1 MSNPTDNWDDWGD
14 DTSSQPSTENT
25 QQLTDDGWGDWE
37 DNTSTEDT
45 KQDDWG
51 DWDSSN
57 GQSQGSSDDWG
68 DWSSDNQQA
77 DTQQNWDD
85 WGSSTDQNQSDGSF
99 INDSQDVNQNWSS
112 QPQDYQ
118 TQNTQP
124 VQTHFSTKTIAIIV
138 AVVILGI
145 ALLLMGIDKIHLS
158 KKPVSTVVPQQQQV
172 VDNNQQGNN
181 QQSDNSQGNNTK
193 STEQES
199 ESRGSQDDSSLKSAT
214 LVEIPDS
221 TSMTYSNDTLKA
233 NGKVTDKKKYVQGK
247 QVVYCV
253 EITIAVGSSS
263 ETVNYYCTSATFN
276 QVGIGDILIVN
287 YVQVDDSYISITNVE
302 K

>member
-25 QQLTDDGWGDWE
+25 QQSGDDWE
-37 DNTSTEDT
+37 DWEDS
-45 KQDDWG
+45 G
-51 DWDSSN
+51 E
-57 GQSQGSSDDWG
+57 QSQQESSSDDWD
-68 DWSSDNQQA
+68 DWGSDSQQA
-77 DTQQNWDD
+77 DTQQSWDN
-85 WGSSTDQNQSDGSF
+85 WGSSSDQNQSSNNF
-99 INDSQDVNQNWSS
+99 IDDSQDANQTWSS

-118 TQNTQP
+118 TQSPTEP
-124 VQTHFSTKTIAIIV
+124 PIQTHFSTKTIAIIV
-138 AVVILGI
+138 AVAILGI
-145 ALLLMGIDKIHLS
+145 ALLLMGIDKIHFS
-158 KKPVSTVVPQQQQV
+158 KKPADTNTNTTTSTVQQQQQ
-172 VDNNQQGNN
+172 DDAST
-181 QQSDNSQGNNTK
+181 QQSSNTQ
-193 STEQES
+193 SSNTQS
-199 ESRGSQDDSSLKSAT
+199 EVLDDSQNTGALNSAT

-221 TSMTYSNDTLKA
+221 ASMTYSNDTLKA

-247 QVVYCV
+247 QIVYCV

-276 QVGIGDILIVN
+276 QVGMGDILIVN

>member
-1 MSNPTDNWDDWGD
+1 MSSPTDNWDDWGD
-14 DTSSQPSTENT
+14 NTSSQPSTENT
-25 QQLTDDGWGDWE
+25 QQSGDDWE
-37 DNTSTEDT
+37 D
-45 KQDDWG
+45 WG
-51 DWDSSN
+51 DSDE
-57 GQSQGSSDDWG
+57 QSQQESSSDD
-68 DWSSDNQQA
+68 
-77 DTQQNWDD
+77 WDD
-85 WGSSTDQNQSDGSF
+85 WGSDSQQTDTKQSWDNWGSSSDQNQSSNNF
-99 INDSQDVNQNWSS
+99 IDDSQDVNQSWSS

-118 TQNTQP
+118 TQAPTEP
-124 VQTHFSTKTIAIIV
+124 PIQTHFSTKTIAIIV

-158 KKPVSTVVPQQQQV
+158 KKPANTNTNTTTSTVQQQQQDDV
-172 VDNNQQGNN
+172 STQQSNNT
-181 QQSDNSQGNNTK
+181 QSDNTSEDSQSNNA
-193 STEQES
+193 
-199 ESRGSQDDSSLKSAT
+199 LNSAT

-247 QVVYCV
+247 QIVYCV
-253 EITIAVGSSS
+253 EITIAVGSYS

-276 QVGIGDILIVN
+276 QVGMGDILIVN

>member
-14 DTSSQPSTENT
+14 ATSSQPSTENT
-25 QQLTDDGWGDWE
+25 QQSGDDWE
-37 DNTSTEDT
+37 D
-45 KQDDWG
+45 WG
-51 DWDSSN
+51 DS
-57 GQSQGSSDDWG
+57 GEQSQQESSSDD
-68 DWSSDNQQA
+68 
-77 DTQQNWDD
+77 WDD
-85 WGSSTDQNQSDGSF
+85 WGSDTKQSWENWGSSSDQNQSSNNF
-99 INDSQDVNQNWSS
+99 IDDSQDANQTWSS

-118 TQNTQP
+118 TQSPTELP
-124 VQTHFSTKTIAIIV
+124 IQTHFSTKTIAIIV
-138 AVVILGI
+138 AVAILGI

-158 KKPVSTVVPQQQQV
+158 KKPANTNTNTTTSTVQQQQQ
-172 VDNNQQGNN
+172 DDAST
-181 QQSDNSQGNNTK
+181 QQSSNTQSK
-193 STEQES
+193 AL
-199 ESRGSQDDSSLKSAT
+199 DDSQNTGALNSAT

-247 QVVYCV
+247 QIVYCV

-276 QVGIGDILIVN
+276 QVGMGDILIVN

>member
-1 MSNPTDNWDDWGD
+1 MSSPTDNWDDWGD
-14 DTSSQPSTENT
+14 DTSSQPSTKNT
-25 QQLTDDGWGDWE
+25 QQSG
-37 DNTSTEDT
+37 N
-45 KQDDWG
+45 DDWG
-51 DWDSSN
+51 DWGDS
-57 GQSQGSSDDWG
+57 GEQSQQESSSGDWDDWG
-68 DWSSDNQQA
+68 SDSQQT
-77 DTQQNWDD
+77 DTQQSSNDAWNN
-85 WGSSTDQNQSDGSF
+85 WGSSTDQNQSGSNF
-99 INDSQDVNQNWSS
+99 IDASQDVNQSWSS

-118 TQNTQP
+118 TQSPTEPP

-145 ALLLMGIDKIHLS
+145 ALLLMGIDKFHIS
-158 KKPVSTVVPQQQQV
+158 KKPADTNTNTTTSTVQQQQQ
-172 VDNNQQGNN
+172 DGANT
-181 QQSDNSQGNNTK
+181 QQSNNTQ
-193 STEQES
+193 SSNTQS
-199 ESRGSQDDSSLKSAT
+199 EASDDSQNTGALNSAT
-214 LVEIPDS
+214 LVEIPS
-221 TSMTYSNDTLKA
+221 SASMTYSNDTLKA

-276 QVGIGDILIVN
+276 QIGKGDILIVN

>member
-1 MSNPTDNWDDWGD
+1 MSSPTDNWDDWED
-14 DTSSQPSTENT
+14 NTSSQPSTENT
-25 QQLTDDGWGDWE
+25 QQSGDDWE
-37 DNTSTEDT
+37 DWGDSGEQSQQESSSDGW
-45 KQDDWG
+45 DDWG
-51 DWDSSN
+51 SDS
-57 GQSQGSSDDWG
+57 
-68 DWSSDNQQA
+68 QQT
-77 DTQQNWDD
+77 DTQQSWDN
-85 WGSSTDQNQSDGSF
+85 WGSSTDQNQSGSNF
-99 INDSQDVNQNWSS
+99 IDDSQDVNQSWSS

-118 TQNTQP
+118 TQAPTEP
-124 VQTHFSTKTIAIIV
+124 PIQTHFSTKTIAIIV

-158 KKPVSTVVPQQQQV
+158 KKPADTNTNTTTSTVQQQQQDDV
-172 VDNNQQGNN
+172 STQQSNNT
-181 QQSDNSQGNNTK
+181 QSDNTSEDSQSNNA
-193 STEQES
+193 
-199 ESRGSQDDSSLKSAT
+199 LNSAT

-221 TSMTYSNDTLKA
+221 ASMTYSNDTLKA

-247 QVVYCV
+247 QIVYCV

-276 QVGIGDILIVN
+276 QIGKGDILIVN

>member
-1 MSNPTDNWDDWGD
+1 MSSPTDNWDDWRD
-14 DTSSQPSTENT
+14 ATSSQSSTENT
-25 QQLTDDGWGDWE
+25 QQSG
-37 DNTSTEDT
+37 
-45 KQDDWG
+45 DDWG
-51 DWDSSN
+51 DWGDS
-57 GQSQGSSDDWG
+57 GEQSQQESSSDDWD
-68 DWSSDNQQA
+68 DWDSDSQQT
-77 DTQQNWDD
+77 DTQQSWDN
-85 WGSSTDQNQSDGSF
+85 WGSSTDQNQSGSNF
-99 INDSQDVNQNWSS
+99 IDDSQDVNQTWSS

-118 TQNTQP
+118 TQAPTEP
-124 VQTHFSTKTIAIIV
+124 PIQTHFSTKTIAIIV

-158 KKPVSTVVPQQQQV
+158 KKPADTNTNTTTSTVQQQQQ
-172 VDNNQQGNN
+172 DNASTQQSNN
-181 QQSDNSQGNNTK
+181 TQSDNTSEDSQSNNA
-193 STEQES
+193 
-199 ESRGSQDDSSLKSAT
+199 LNSAT

-221 TSMTYSNDTLKA
+221 ASMTYSNDTLKA

-247 QVVYCV
+247 QIVYCV

-276 QVGIGDILIVN
+276 QIGKGDILIVN

>member
-1 MSNPTDNWDDWGD
+1 MSSPTDNWDDWGD
-14 DTSSQPSTENT
+14 ATSSQPSTENT
-25 QQLTDDGWGDWE
+25 QQSGDDWE
-37 DNTSTEDT
+37 D
-45 KQDDWG
+45 WG
-51 DWDSSN
+51 DS
-57 GQSQGSSDDWG
+57 GEQSQQESNSDG
-68 DWSSDNQQA
+68 
-77 DTQQNWDD
+77 WDD
-85 WGSSTDQNQSDGSF
+85 WGSDSQQTDTQQSWDNWGSPTDQNQSGSNF
-99 INDSQDVNQNWSS
+99 IDDSQDVNQSWSS

-118 TQNTQP
+118 TQAPNEP
-124 VQTHFSTKTIAIIV
+124 PIQTHFSTKTIAIIV

-158 KKPVSTVVPQQQQV
+158 KKPADTNTNTTTSTVQQQQQ
-172 VDNNQQGNN
+172 DDASTQQSNNT
-181 QQSDNSQGNNTK
+181 QSDNTSEDSQSNNA
-193 STEQES
+193 
-199 ESRGSQDDSSLKSAT
+199 LNSAT

-221 TSMTYSNDTLKA
+221 ASMTYSNDTLKA

-247 QVVYCV
+247 QIVYCV

-276 QVGIGDILIVN
+276 QIGKGDILIVN

>member
-1 MSNPTDNWDDWGD
+1 MSSPTDNWDDWGD
-14 DTSSQPSTENT
+14 NTSSQPSTENT
-25 QQLTDDGWGDWE
+25 QQSGDDWE
-37 DNTSTEDT
+37 D
-45 KQDDWG
+45 WG
-51 DWDSSN
+51 DSDE
-57 GQSQGSSDDWG
+57 QSQQESSSDD
-68 DWSSDNQQA
+68 
-77 DTQQNWDD
+77 WDD
-85 WGSSTDQNQSDGSF
+85 WGSDSQQTDTKQSWDNWGSSSDQNQSSNNF
-99 INDSQDVNQNWSS
+99 IDDSQDVNQSWSS

-118 TQNTQP
+118 TQAPTEP
-124 VQTHFSTKTIAIIV
+124 PIQTHFSTKTIAIIV

-158 KKPVSTVVPQQQQV
+158 KKPADTNTNTTTSTVQQQQQ
-172 VDNNQQGNN
+172 DNASTQQSSNT
-181 QQSDNSQGNNTK
+181 QSDNTSEDSQSNNA
-193 STEQES
+193 
-199 ESRGSQDDSSLKSAT
+199 LNSAT

-221 TSMTYSNDTLKA
+221 ASMTYSNDTLKA

-247 QVVYCV
+247 QIVYCV

-276 QVGIGDILIVN
+276 QVGMGDILIVN

>member
-1 MSNPTDNWDDWGD
+1 MSSPTDNWDDWGD
-14 DTSSQPSTENT
+14 ATSSQSSTENT
-25 QQLTDDGWGDWE
+25 QQSG
-37 DNTSTEDT
+37 N
-45 KQDDWG
+45 DDWG
-51 DWDSSN
+51 DWGDS
-57 GQSQGSSDDWG
+57 GEQSQQESSSDGWDDWG
-68 DWSSDNQQA
+68 SDSQQT
-77 DTQQNWDD
+77 DTQQSWDN
-85 WGSSTDQNQSDGSF
+85 WGSSTDQNQSGSNF
-99 INDSQDVNQNWSS
+99 IDDSQDVNQSWSS

-118 TQNTQP
+118 TQAPTEP
-124 VQTHFSTKTIAIIV
+124 PIQTHFSTKTIAIIV

-158 KKPVSTVVPQQQQV
+158 KKPADTNTSTTTSTVQQQQ
-172 VDNNQQGNN
+172 DDAST
-181 QQSDNSQGNNTK
+181 QQSSNT
-193 STEQES
+193 QS
-199 ESRGSQDDSSLKSAT
+199 EALDDSQNTGALNSAT

-221 TSMTYSNDTLKA
+221 ASMTYSNDTLKA

-276 QVGIGDILIVN
+276 QIGKGDILIVN

>member
-1 MSNPTDNWDDWGD
+1 MSSPTDNCDDWGD

-25 QQLTDDGWGDWE
+25 QQSG
-37 DNTSTEDT
+37 N
-45 KQDDWG
+45 DDWG
-51 DWDSSN
+51 DWGDS
-57 GQSQGSSDDWG
+57 GEQSQQESSSGDWDDWG
-68 DWSSDNQQA
+68 SDSQQT
-77 DTQQNWDD
+77 DTQQSSNDD
-85 WGSSTDQNQSDGSF
+85 WNNWGSSTDQNQSGSNF
-99 INDSQDVNQNWSS
+99 IDSSQDVNQSWSS

-118 TQNTQP
+118 TQSPTEP
-124 VQTHFSTKTIAIIV
+124 PIQTHFSTKTIAIIV

-145 ALLLMGIDKIHLS
+145 ALLLMGIDKFHIS
-158 KKPVSTVVPQQQQV
+158 KKPADTNTNTTTSTVQQQQQ
-172 VDNNQQGNN
+172 DGAST
-181 QQSDNSQGNNTK
+181 QQSNNTQ
-193 STEQES
+193 SSNT
-199 ESRGSQDDSSLKSAT
+199 QDDSQNTGALNSAT
-214 LVEIPDS
+214 LVEIPS
-221 TSMTYSNDTLKA
+221 SASMAYSNDTLKA

-276 QVGIGDILIVN
+276 QIGKGDILIVN

>member
-1 MSNPTDNWDDWGD
+1 MSSPTDNWDDWGD

-25 QQLTDDGWGDWE
+25 QQSG
-37 DNTSTEDT
+37 
-45 KQDDWG
+45 DDWG
-51 DWDSSN
+51 DWGNSSE
-57 GQSQGSSDDWG
+57 QSQPESS
-68 DWSSDNQQA
+68 SSG
-77 DTQQNWDD
+77 WDD
-85 WGSSTDQNQSDGSF
+85 WNSGNQQSSNDDWNNWGSSPDQNQSGSNF
-99 INDSQDVNQNWSS
+99 IDDSQDVNQSWSS

-118 TQNTQP
+118 TQAPTEP
-124 VQTHFSTKTIAIIV
+124 PIQTHFSTKTIAIIV

-158 KKPVSTVVPQQQQV
+158 KKPADTNTNTNTTTSTVQQQQQ
-172 VDNNQQGNN
+172 DDAST
-181 QQSDNSQGNNTK
+181 QQSNNTQ
-193 STEQES
+193 SSNTQS
-199 ESRGSQDDSSLKSAT
+199 EALDDSQNTGALNSAT
-214 LVEIPDS
+214 LVEIPS
-221 TSMTYSNDTLKA
+221 SASMTYSNDTLKA

-247 QVVYCV
+247 QIVYCV

-276 QVGIGDILIVN
+276 QVGMGDILIVN

>member
-1 MSNPTDNWDDWGD
+1 MSSPTDNWDDWGD
-14 DTSSQPSTENT
+14 NASSQPSTENT
-25 QQLTDDGWGDWE
+25 QQSGDDWE
-37 DNTSTEDT
+37 D
-45 KQDDWG
+45 WG
-51 DWDSSN
+51 DS
-57 GQSQGSSDDWG
+57 GEQSQQESSSDD
-68 DWSSDNQQA
+68 
-77 DTQQNWDD
+77 WDD
-85 WGSSTDQNQSDGSF
+85 WGSDSQQTDTQQSWDNWGSSSDQNQSSNNF
-99 INDSQDVNQNWSS
+99 IDDSQDVNQSWSS

-118 TQNTQP
+118 TQAPTEP
-124 VQTHFSTKTIAIIV
+124 PIQTHFSTKTIAIIV

-158 KKPVSTVVPQQQQV
+158 KKPADTNTNTTTSTVQQQQQ
-172 VDNNQQGNN
+172 DDASTQQSNNT
-181 QQSDNSQGNNTK
+181 QSDNTSEDSQSNNAL
-193 STEQES
+193 S
-199 ESRGSQDDSSLKSAT
+199 SAT

-247 QVVYCV
+247 QIVYCV

-263 ETVNYYCTSATFN
+263 EIVNYYCTSATFN
-276 QVGIGDILIVN
+276 QIGKGDILIVN

>member
-1 MSNPTDNWDDWGD
+1 MSSPTDNWDDWGD
-14 DTSSQPSTENT
+14 NTSSQPSTENT
-25 QQLTDDGWGDWE
+25 QQSGDDWE
-37 DNTSTEDT
+37 D
-45 KQDDWG
+45 WG
-51 DWDSSN
+51 DSGN
-57 GQSQGSSDDWG
+57 QSQQESSSDG
-68 DWSSDNQQA
+68 
-77 DTQQNWDD
+77 WDD
-85 WGSSTDQNQSDGSF
+85 WGSDTKQSCDNWGSPTDQNQSGSNF
-99 INDSQDVNQNWSS
+99 IDDSQDVNQSWSS

-118 TQNTQP
+118 TQAPTEP
-124 VQTHFSTKTIAIIV
+124 PIQTHFSTKTIAIIV

-158 KKPVSTVVPQQQQV
+158 KKPVDTNTNTTTSTVQQQQQDDV
-172 VDNNQQGNN
+172 STQQSNNT
-181 QQSDNSQGNNTK
+181 QSDNTSEDSQSNNA
-193 STEQES
+193 
-199 ESRGSQDDSSLKSAT
+199 LNSAT

-221 TSMTYSNDTLKA
+221 ASMIYSNDTLKA

-247 QVVYCV
+247 QIVYCV

-276 QVGIGDILIVN
+276 QIGKGDILIVN

>member
-1 MSNPTDNWDDWGD
+1 MSSPTDNWDDWGD
-14 DTSSQPSTENT
+14 TTSSQPSTENT
-25 QQLTDDGWGDWE
+25 QQSGDDWE
-37 DNTSTEDT
+37 D
-45 KQDDWG
+45 WG
-51 DWDSSN
+51 DS
-57 GQSQGSSDDWG
+57 GEQSQQESSSDDWG
-68 DWSSDNQQA
+68 DWGSDSQQT
-77 DTQQNWDD
+77 DTKQSWDN
-85 WGSSTDQNQSDGSF
+85 WGSSSDQNQSSSNF
-99 INDSQDVNQNWSS
+99 IDDSQDVNQSWSS

-118 TQNTQP
+118 TQAPTEP
-124 VQTHFSTKTIAIIV
+124 PIQTHFSTKTIAIIV

-158 KKPVSTVVPQQQQV
+158 KKPADTNTNTTTSTVQQQQQDDV
-172 VDNNQQGNN
+172 STQQSNNT
-181 QQSDNSQGNNTK
+181 QSDNTSEDSQSNNA
-193 STEQES
+193 
-199 ESRGSQDDSSLKSAT
+199 LNSAT

-221 TSMTYSNDTLKA
+221 ASMTYSNDTLKA

-247 QVVYCV
+247 QIVYCV

-276 QVGIGDILIVN
+276 QVGMGDILIVN

>member
-1 MSNPTDNWDDWGD
+1 MSSPTDNWDDWGD
-14 DTSSQPSTENT
+14 NTSSQPSTENT
-25 QQLTDDGWGDWE
+25 QQSGDDWE
-37 DNTSTEDT
+37 DWGDSGNQSQQESSSDGWDDWDSDT
-45 KQDDWG
+45 KQ
-51 DWDSSN
+51 SC
-57 GQSQGSSDDWG
+57 
-68 DWSSDNQQA
+68 DN
-77 DTQQNWDD
+77 
-85 WGSSTDQNQSDGSF
+85 WGSPTDQNQSGSNF
-99 INDSQDVNQNWSS
+99 IDDSQDVNQSWSS

-118 TQNTQP
+118 TQAPTEP
-124 VQTHFSTKTIAIIV
+124 PIQTHFSTKTIAIIV

-158 KKPVSTVVPQQQQV
+158 KKPVDTNTNTTTSTVQQQQQDDV
-172 VDNNQQGNN
+172 STQQSNNT
-181 QQSDNSQGNNTK
+181 QSDNTSEDSQSNNA
-193 STEQES
+193 
-199 ESRGSQDDSSLKSAT
+199 LNSAT

-221 TSMTYSNDTLKA
+221 ASMIYSNDTLKA

-247 QVVYCV
+247 QIVYCV

-276 QVGIGDILIVN
+276 QIGKGDILIVN